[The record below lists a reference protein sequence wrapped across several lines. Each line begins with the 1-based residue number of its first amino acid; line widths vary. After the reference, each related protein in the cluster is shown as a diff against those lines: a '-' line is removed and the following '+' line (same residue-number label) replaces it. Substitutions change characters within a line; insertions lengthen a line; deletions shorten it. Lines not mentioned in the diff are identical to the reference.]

1 MLRHLIPI
9 LAARGKTILYSSHV
23 LDYVE
28 RLCADV
34 VVLHRGRIVAEGP
47 VSQLRAMTQRNAS
60 LEDVIAQLV
69 TTVDPAGTA
78 RDIADVVGLHA

>member
-1 MLRHLIPI
+1 MLRHLIQI

-23 LDYVE
+23 LDNVE
-28 RLCADV
+28 RLCANV

-47 VSQLRAMTQRNAS
+47 VSELRAMTRQNAS

-69 TTVDPAGTA
+69 TTVDPARTA
-78 RDIADVVGLHA
+78 VEIADLSGLSA